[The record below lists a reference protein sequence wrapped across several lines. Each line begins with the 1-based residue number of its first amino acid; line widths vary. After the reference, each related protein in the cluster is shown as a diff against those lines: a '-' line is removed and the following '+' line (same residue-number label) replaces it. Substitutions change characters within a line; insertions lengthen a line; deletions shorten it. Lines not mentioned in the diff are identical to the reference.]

1 MRARG
6 EGTTPV
12 TQHPGETGAS
22 LPPQAF
28 GAMLRDARIGL
39 GRSLEDAERQTRIL
53 VRHLAALE
61 AGDFATLP
69 PGIYAR
75 GFVHNYA
82 AYLRLNPQE
91 MVRLFNEARGEVET
105 YYRLQP
111 VAQPMSTA
119 GPISPN
125 FVVIVFVVGMLAVVT
140 AWGYTLLVQP
150 PPPRPVSTEPTA
162 ANPTPTTFAG
172 RTVAPSTTT
181 TTGGV
186 MVGNAVVVTTPAVAS
201 SPSAT
206 PVTQFKVTLKA
217 TDDAC
222 LTVRVDGVV
231 FKETCMKRGETLDV
245 PAGKS
250 VKIYSG
256 KPSAITYTVNGADRG
271 PLPPEAFRTKP
282 EGYEVKELPPNG

>member
-1 MRARG
+1 M
-6 EGTTPV
+6 
-12 TQHPGETGAS
+12 S
-22 LPPQAF
+22 
-28 GAMLRDARIGL
+28 L

-61 AGDFATLP
+61 AGEFEQLP

-91 MVRLFNEARGEVET
+91 MLRLFNESRGENET

-162 ANPTPTTFAG
+162 ANATPTSIIG
-172 RTVAPSTTT
+172 RTVAAPTITTSS
-181 TTGGV
+181 GGLTV
-186 MVGNAVVVTTPAVAS
+186 GGSAMVATPAAP
-201 SPSAT
+201 PSAT

-217 TDDAC
+217 TEK
-222 LTVRVDGVV
+222 VYFKVKVDGQVI
-231 FKETCMKRGETLDV
+231 KEGFLQRGETLDI

-250 VKIYSG
+250 VKIFCGSPG
-256 KPSAITYTVNGADRG
+256 AITHTVNGVDRG
-271 PLPPEAFRTKP
+271 PLPPEAYRNMP
-282 EGYEVKELPPNG
+282 DGYEVKDVSPNG